1 MTLPGQTEAA
11 IPPPGELLV
20 GTYTETLPFVTGT
33 APGILSCSYEDGVV
47 GPPALLAKARNP
59 SWLTINGSGRT
70 VYAIHEVTDFE
81 GQAAGGITAYARDP
95 ATGELTSLGSHSS
108 AGQSPAHAAIC
119 GPAPYVL
126 VANYDSG
133 SVASFGTGQ
142 DGALTRLAG
151 LRQHVGSSADQE
163 RQAGP
168 HAHMVCPDPV
178 TGRVLVADLG
188 LDTVLSYDLG
198 ADGVLTERVAQRI
211 ICPPGAG
218 PRHIAFHPDGRHLF
232 VLNEMHST
240 LITLRREGT
249 RFVQSGITST
259 LPRGCTQHSEA
270 AEVGVSASGRYVFA
284 SNRGFDSIAMLA
296 LDPGS
301 GTLDLVHVEPTRGRE
316 PRAFCQ
322 TPDGRYLLVANQD
335 SHSIVTLAIDEDAP
349 ALRAVSSTTVP
360 SPVCLVF
367 APVAAAQS

>member
-1 MTLPGQTEAA
+1 VTLPDQVEAEL
-11 IPPPGELLV
+11 PLRGELLV
-20 GTYTETLPFVTGT
+20 GTYTEKLPFVTGT

-59 SWLTINGSGRT
+59 SWLTITGSGRN
-70 VYAIHEVTDFE
+70 VYAIHEVGDFE
-81 GQAAGGITAYARDP
+81 GQRAGGVTGYARDP
-95 ATGELTSLGSHSS
+95 GTGELVSLGSHSS
-108 AGQSPAHAAIC
+108 GGLSPAHVAVC
-119 GPAPYVL
+119 GPEQYVL

-133 SVASFGTGQ
+133 SVAVFGTGA
-142 DGALTRLAG
+142 DGALTRMVG
-151 LRQHVGSSADQE
+151 LCQHVGSSADPE

-178 TGRVLVADLG
+178 TGEVLVADLG
-188 LDTVLSYDLG
+188 MDMVLSYDLG
-198 ADGVLTERVAQRI
+198 TDGVLAERVEQRI

-218 PRHIAFHPDGRHLF
+218 PRHVAFHPDGRHLF
-232 VLNEMHST
+232 VLNEINST

-259 LPRGCTQHSEA
+259 LPGDCTQHSEA
-270 AEVGVSASGRYVFA
+270 AEVRVSASGRYVFA
-284 SNRGFDSIAMLA
+284 SNRGFDSISMLA
-296 LDPGS
+296 LDPGQ
-301 GTLDLVHVEPTRGRE
+301 GTLELVHVEPTRGRG

-322 TPDGRYLLVANQD
+322 TPDCRYLLAANQD

-367 APVAAAQS
+367 APVPAAQR